1 MRLSG
6 TTSNT
11 DGCDQDPAFLDR
23 VDIKQFVPSPSQSAI
38 YNIFRSCLNALVADA
53 APDGTA
59 HPVSP
64 KEADTPAETPQQ
76 RTQTSP
82 EDGSTTKP
90 EKPSIATLEQM
101 KIEYYEQPD
110 AACRRLWTIARKCEG
125 FSGRRLRRLPIHGL
139 AMYTW
144 CSRYSLD
151 DAVTA
156 LEAAVD
162 EDLQVKSSG
171 TA

>member
-1 MRLSG
+1 M
-6 TTSNT
+6 
-11 DGCDQDPAFLDR
+11 
-23 VDIKQFVPSPSQSAI
+23 PSPSQSAI
-38 YNIFRSCLNALVADA
+38 YNIFRSCLNALVADTA
-53 APDGTA
+53 ADGSQQ
-59 HPVSP
+59 PVSP
-64 KEADTPAETPQQ
+64 KEADPPAETPQQ
-76 RTQTSP
+76 REETSP
-82 EDGSTTKP
+82 EAEGTTKL

-101 KIEYYEQPD
+101 KIVYYEQPE

-144 CSRYSLD
+144 CGTYSLD

-162 EDLQVKSSG
+162 EELQVKSSG
-171 TA
+171 TV